1 MARPTVE
8 FAINSAWNRS
18 TGYSPFF
25 LNYGR
30 EPATHASFLTGA
42 PVSAAAGPLREN
54 AVGHQVVQTTAEAL
68 ARAKESIAAA
78 KEQQAEYANRSRQ
91 EVTYQRGDEVLLSA
105 ENQRRWDAGTRKLDM
120 RWLGPYKVTEQVG
133 AVSYYYY
140 YYYYSLYINQQ
151 AEF

>member
-105 ENQRRWDAGTRKLDM
+105 ENQNQN
-120 RWLGPYKVTEQVG
+120 LGRIHQLNT
-133 AVSYYYY
+133 S
-140 YYYYSLYINQQ
+140 
-151 AEF
+151 